1 MSEKKDLTELR
12 SEIDSIDRELMRLFE
27 ERMNISRQVG
37 DYKRE
42 RGLPVFDETR
52 EKEVIAAR
60 TALIGEEALRP
71 YASRLMHNIMDYSKE
86 VQKRPG
92 GKVAFQG
99 CRGAY
104 SEEAARTYFPD
115 AELAAKEQFEDVFRA
130 VARGEAEAGV
140 VPVENS
146 AAGSVTANI
155 DLLGR
160 YDLSV
165 QGEVLL
171 PIRHV
176 LLGAPGASLS
186 DIGEVYSH
194 EQAIRQCSAYLAGHT
209 NWTIRE
215 YPNTAMSAKYVA
227 ECGDKSK
234 AAIASAFAGEVYG
247 LVPLERDISDS
258 MENFTRFFV
267 LSRQSGIAEGADKAS
282 LLFTLNHVSGSLA
295 KVLSVFGE
303 KGYNLTKIESRPILG
318 RNWEYKFYV
327 DVEGDI
333 ARLSEDMAQI
343 GRYCLE
349 LRLIGGYR
357 KAKR

>member
-42 RGLPVFDETR
+42 RGMPVFDETR

-165 QGEVLL
+165 RERCCCPSGMCCWAHRE
-171 PIRHV
+171 PPFRI
-176 LLGAPGASLS
+176 
-186 DIGEVYSH
+186 
-194 EQAIRQCSAYLAGHT
+194 LARS
-209 NWTIRE
+209 I
-215 YPNTAMSAKYVA
+215 PMSR
-227 ECGDKSK
+227 
-234 AAIASAFAGEVYG
+234 
-247 LVPLERDISDS
+247 P
-258 MENFTRFFV
+258 
-267 LSRQSGIAEGADKAS
+267 
-282 LLFTLNHVSGSLA
+282 SGSA
-295 KVLSVFGE
+295 V
-303 KGYNLTKIESRPILG
+303 PIWRG
-318 RNWEYKFYV
+318 IR
-327 DVEGDI
+327 
-333 ARLSEDMAQI
+333 I
-343 GRYCLE
+343 GRSGNTPT
-349 LRLIGGYR
+349 RL
-357 KAKR
+357 